1 LIRKIY
7 EVDPLVCPKC
17 NGRMRI
23 TAFIEE
29 QEVIKKIL
37 THLGIYLA
45 GSEAPP
51 RAQPKKYRLDYSYS

>member
-1 LIRKIY
+1 
-7 EVDPLVCPKC
+7 
-17 NGRMRI
+17 MRI

-51 RAQPKKYRLDYSYS
+51 RAQPKYTGT